1 MRLPRYRELSGFT
14 EAHDAS
20 LDVALDLGEQAMQ
33 ARLAT
38 RVGRRPDVK
47 RIPPPGF
54 LGPMIA
60 MGPAFCSE
68 LVLPAW

>member
-20 LDVALDLGEQAMQ
+20 LDVALDLGEQALV
-33 ARLAT
+33 AALAT
-38 RVGRRPDVK
+38 RFGQRPDVK
-47 RIPPPGF
+47 RVLPPGS
-54 LGPMIA
+54 LGLMIA